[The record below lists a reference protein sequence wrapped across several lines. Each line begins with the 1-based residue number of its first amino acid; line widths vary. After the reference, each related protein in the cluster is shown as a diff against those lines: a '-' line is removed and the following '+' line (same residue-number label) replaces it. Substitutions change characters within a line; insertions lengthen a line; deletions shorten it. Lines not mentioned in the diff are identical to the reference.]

1 MVEVRYVRITRNLCV
16 EIIGRERIHSIR
28 VLLLRDAPNFPLEE
42 EYFRY
47 YLEGK
52 GDPSIGIDN
61 LDLSRLNDPTLKI
74 LLTLKRDVP
83 FGNVITYGELASIT
97 GTHPRAVG
105 LAMKLNPFPLIIP
118 CHRVVGRKGIGGYSM
133 GIEIKRELLKH
144 EGIIL

>member
-1 MVEVRYVRITRNLCV
+1 MKITQRLCLGIIRRDKVLRTTVLFLRYAPQPPEEDESFIPYF
-16 EIIGRERIHSIR
+16 ER
-28 VLLLRDAPNFPLEE
+28 
-42 EYFRY
+42 
-47 YLEGK
+47 K
-52 GDPSIGIDN
+52 GDPQVNIED
-61 LDLSRLNDPTLKI
+61 LDLQCLKGWMIRI

-83 FGNVITYGELASIT
+83 FGNVITYGELARIT

-118 CHRVVGRKGIGGYSM
+118 CHRVIGRKGIGGYSM